1 MSIEVESVFNQ
12 EDDALPF
19 AYYSPATEGKLTWIC
34 GEDADG
40 RITSVFTFEGQED
53 GRKADILESKEK
65 ALFIR
70 QTLIDD
76 GWKKLIPPKV
86 TITLPNG
93 QDFSTL
99 NRREKR
105 DLVRRLK
112 RKNNKENPFKR

>member
-12 EDDALPF
+12 DNDALPF
-19 AYYSPATEGKLTWIC
+19 AYFSPAAEGKLTWIC
-34 GEDADG
+34 GEDAEG

-53 GRKADILESKEK
+53 GRKADILENKEK

-99 NRREKR
+99 NRKEKR
-105 DLVRRLK
+105 DLIKRLK

>member
-70 QTLIDD
+70 KTLIDD